1 MPVMKLVFLHGA
13 PAVGKLTVAR
23 ELAMRTGFR
32 LFHNHLTVDLVSSLF
47 SFGSEPF
54 VLLREQIWLAA
65 FAEAARNNVS
75 LIFTFN
81 PERTVR
87 ERFIQDTLDV
97 VGLAGGEVIF
107 VELTCTA
114 EELERRIE
122 DASRKE
128 FGKLASIEQY
138 RSLKDAGA
146 FQFPNLPN
154 GISLDTT
161 NQPATDTAELISE
174 YVDSL

>member
-1 MPVMKLVFLHGA
+1 MKLVFLHGP

-23 ELAMRTGFR
+23 ELARLTGFS

-54 VLLREQIWLAA
+54 IHLREQIWLSA
-65 FAEAARNNVS
+65 FGEAARQNLS

-87 ERFIQDTLDV
+87 ERFIQDAIDV
-97 VGLAGGEVIF
+97 VACNGGEVIF
-107 VELTCTA
+107 VELSCA
-114 EELERRIE
+114 EEELEHRME
-122 DASRKE
+122 QASRKE
-128 FGKLASIEQY
+128 FGKLASVEQY

-146 FQFPNLPN
+146 FQFPKLPD
-154 GISLDTT
+154 GITVDTT
-161 NQPATDTAELISE
+161 SQSPLRSAQLIRE
-174 YVDSL
+174 CVGSL

>member
-1 MPVMKLVFLHGA
+1 MKLVFLHGP

-23 ELAMRTGFR
+23 ELAALTGYR
-32 LFHNHLTVDLVSSLF
+32 LFHNHLTVDLVMSLF

-54 VLLREQIWLAA
+54 ILLREQIWLAA

-87 ERFIQDTLDV
+87 QRFIQDAIDV
-97 VGLAGGEVIF
+97 VDSGGGKLVF
-107 VELTCTA
+107 VELTCA
-114 EELERRIE
+114 EAELESRME
-122 DASRKE
+122 DASRTK
-128 FGKLASIEQY
+128 FGKLASVEQY

-146 FQFPNLPN
+146 FQFPKLP
-154 GISLDTT
+154 SDLTLDTSR
-161 NQPATDTAELISE
+161 QSPSESARLIQE
-174 YVDSL
+174 HLAALR

>member
-1 MPVMKLVFLHGA
+1 MKVILIHGA

-23 ELAMRTGFR
+23 ELARLTEFR

-47 SFGSEPF
+47 DFGSEPF

-87 ERFIQDTLDV
+87 DRFVQDAIDV
-97 VGLAGGEVIF
+97 VESAGGGVIF
-107 VELTCTA
+107 VELTCA
-114 EELERRIE
+114 ETELEGRIE
-122 DASRKE
+122 DASRKK
-128 FGKLASIEQY
+128 FGKLASVPQY

-146 FQFPNLPN
+146 FHFPQLPN
-154 GISLDTT
+154 GITLDTT
-161 NQPATDTAELISE
+161 NQSPAETARLISE
-174 YVDSL
+174 YVASL